1 MAPDIFEP
9 PEAFADEITLLL
21 ENEKQDEITTR
32 KANKESQ
39 GIFFTGC
46 TNFVEIVN
54 LNLTAMDQMCCSGLL
69 YSSYVFCRGILK
81 TIWVIANNLYC
92 FPTHTLWMLTLFPL
106 KKCKP
111 SMYWKIEGLIYH
123 WMISMVGCWSW
134 VSGYNVVEVGDDVTR
149 ILDQTVLVIANH
161 QSTADVPLMMGC
173 FNAKEG
179 VLPNLMWI
187 MDSVFKYTNFGIVSY
202 FHDDFFIL
210 SGPENRERGVQ
221 LLRRH
226 LEKVYK
232 TLNRK
237 WLILFPEG
245 GFLHKR
251 REASNRYL
259 EKNAELIG
267 FSELRNVTL
276 PRVGAM
282 EAIIESLAPPAVHL
296 DSTLDYNSAAE
307 EGVDPLS
314 NLSNHVIIPP
324 DEPCL
329 KYILDITIAYPSGKP
344 LSLLDIVTGSKEPR
358 DTFFL
363 YKIYDTKQIPSDT
376 EGMKKWLYN
385 LFKQK
390 DDVLQHFYNTGK
402 FPVEM
407 GDGNLLRRPVQQDN
421 LKFVILHCTFIVSTY
436 MHYCIFSYLYSLLW

>member
-1 MAPDIFEP
+1 MAPQNFEP
-9 PEAFADEITLLL
+9 PDAYPDEITLLL
-21 ENEKQDEITTR
+21 ENEKQDEVSR
-32 KANKESQ
+32 KTNKESQ

-46 TNFVEIVN
+46 TNFIEIVN

-81 TIWVIANNLYC
+81 LIWVLANNLYC

-111 SMYWKIEGLIYH
+111 NVYWKIEGLLYH

-134 VSGYNVVEVGDDVTR
+134 VSGYNVVEVGDDVSR
-149 ILDQTVLVIANH
+149 VMDQTVLVIANH

-179 VLPNLMWI
+179 VLSNLMWI

-221 LLRRH
+221 LLKRH

-259 EKNAELIG
+259 QKNAAQIG
-267 FSELRNVTL
+267 FSELKNVTL

-282 EAIIESLAPPAVHL
+282 EAIIESLAPPSIHL
-296 DSTLDYNSAAE
+296 NQTFNSDVEEALDDLPNR
-307 EGVDPLS
+307 
-314 NLSNHVIIPP
+314 SNHVIIPP

-344 LSLLDIVTGSKEPR
+344 LSLFDIVTGCKEPR
-358 DTFFL
+358 DTYFL
-363 YKIYDTKQIPSDT
+363 YKIYEIKMIPSDP
-376 EGMKKWLYN
+376 EGMKQWLYD

-390 DDVLQHFYNTGK
+390 DDILQHFYTTGK
-402 FPVEM
+402 FPIEV
-407 GDGNLLRRPVQQDN
+407 GDGTLLRRPVQQDN

-436 MHYCIFSYLYSLLW
+436 MHYCIFSYLYSLLWY